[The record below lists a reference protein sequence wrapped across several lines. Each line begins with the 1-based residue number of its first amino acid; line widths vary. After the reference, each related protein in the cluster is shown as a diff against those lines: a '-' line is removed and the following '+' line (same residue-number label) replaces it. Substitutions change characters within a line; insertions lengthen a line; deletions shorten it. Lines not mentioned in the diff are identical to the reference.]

1 MALILMDLEEIY
13 QRFISWLNKAGSFFG
28 KLSLI
33 EKKNRLNITF
43 KGVEAFKDQ
52 PIGTHFG

>member
-1 MALILMDLEEIY
+1 
-13 QRFISWLNKAGSFFG
+13 LNKAGSFFG